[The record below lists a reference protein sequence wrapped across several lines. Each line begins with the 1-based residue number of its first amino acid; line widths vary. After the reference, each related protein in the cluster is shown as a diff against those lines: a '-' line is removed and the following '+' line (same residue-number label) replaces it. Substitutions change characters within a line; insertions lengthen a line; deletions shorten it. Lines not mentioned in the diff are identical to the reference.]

1 MLKGF
6 HHHTWAKVA
15 LLWLIIFSP
24 AAPASEQNIVL
35 LLSGENDFYQNT
47 LNNLR
52 SNANQSLRFTTLTLN
67 ESNRVGKTFLDA
79 ADMVITFGNRA
90 AEFAV
95 QQKLLSKTIFS
106 YLTHEQYRALESG
119 NSLAVVLLDQPLNR
133 YLALCN
139 ALIEDARVG
148 TLISEASGQDYFEDS
163 DAAGGFQTI
172 KESEAGD
179 ILGNLRDMLAEI
191 DIFLMTPN
199 RDLYNRNS
207 LRGILLTTYRA
218 GKPVISFSPSHV
230 RSGAL
235 GSIFSS
241 PTDIGEHLSELI
253 EEISA
258 GTMPDVT
265 QPEFARY
272 YTVTI
277 NSKVARSLGIEAPDE
292 DGILQRLRDILEQ

>member
-1 MLKGF
+1 M
-6 HHHTWAKVA
+6 WAKVA
-15 LLWLIIFSP
+15 LLWLITFSS
-24 AAPASEQNIVL
+24 ATPASEQNIVL

-52 SNANQSLRFTTLTLN
+52 GNTNQSLRFTTLTLKD
-67 ESNRVGKTFLDA
+67 SNRVGKTFLDA

-106 YLTHEQYRALESG
+106 YLTHEQYRALDSG

-133 YLALCN
+133 YLALCY

-148 TLISEASGQDYFEDS
+148 TLISEASGLGYFEDS
-163 DAAGGFQTI
+163 AAEGGFQAIRAT
-172 KESEAGD
+172 EVEG

-218 GKPVISFSPSHV
+218 AKPVISFSPSHV

-241 PTDIGEHLSELI
+241 PADIGEHLSELI

-258 GTMPDVT
+258 GSKPETT
-265 QPEFARY
+265 QLEFARY

-277 NSKVARSLGIEAPDE
+277 NTKVARSLGIEMPDE
-292 DGILQRLRDILEQ
+292 DGILQRLKEILEQ